1 MSKEVLKRLDL
12 NYLAELLRNNEDE
25 DRADE
30 ILQEYSKKHMADSDD
45 LEDILASTWN
55 CNKCSSCGRFL
66 VKMKC
71 LKKLKMNVF
80 FVSNKKC
87 FIRKT
92 TKEICNKGK
101 L

>member
-55 CNKCSSCGRFL
+55 CNKCSSCGRFFSEDEMSEKIEDECIFC
-66 VKMKC
+66 VEEEM
-71 LKKLKMNVF
+71 F
-80 FVSNKKC
+80 YS
-87 FIRKT
+87 
-92 TKEICNKGK
+92 
-101 L
+101 